1 MLIVAGYLQV
11 AAQERAEYQERAK
24 KATAL
29 ARAAP
34 GCLEFVQAPDP
45 IEADRIVI
53 YERWES
59 EQEVLAC
66 RNGDPEPVPAP
77 LPDVLG
83 AERTALRDLRCRTRV
98 AAVHPLPETHLN
110 AARRRTLR
118 AHDSRLERASR
129 GRLTLS
135 RDRVYAEQAR
145 RYPGFADYE
154 RRTSGI
160 RTIPVLELTR
170 A

>member
-11 AAQERAEYQERAK
+11 AAHARAEYLERART
-24 KATAL
+24 ATVL

-59 EQEVLAC
+59 EQELLAF
-66 RNGDPEPVPAP
+66 RNGDTEPVPAP

-83 AERTALRDLRCRTRV
+83 ADVLR
-98 AAVHPLPETHLN
+98 
-110 AARRRTLR
+110 
-118 AHDSRLERASR
+118 
-129 GRLTLS
+129 
-135 RDRVYAEQAR
+135 YAISSVGPA
-145 RYPGFADYE
+145 
-154 RRTSGI
+154 
-160 RTIPVLELTR
+160 
-170 A
+170 